1 MFYIFHGEDTFSCA
15 EALAEFKAKMGDPAM
30 VDLNTTR
37 LDGHSVDMAGLIHH
51 CDTMP
56 FMSDRRLVVV
66 QGLLERLS
74 KQGEAEY
81 EAALVNYL
89 PTLPETTRLVFVE
102 TVELPKWHPVVELAL
117 RHEAGFVKTFVLPQ
131 GRELERW
138 IRRRVEAAGGSI
150 SPAALNALSIYVGS
164 DLYQLA
170 QEIAKLVDYTGGK
183 RAIEE
188 KDVQLLTPH
197 VREGSVFEMVDAL
210 GRQDGRT
217 AGRIYHQL
225 LDMGEQ
231 PLMLLSMIVRQ
242 FRLMIQIKELAPR
255 LLTPEAIAREL
266 GQNPYPVKK
275 IMQQARNFTMPQ
287 LRGIYHRLLEADVEI
302 KTGRTEAALAL
313 DLLIAELSPMP

>member
-1 MFYIFHGEDTFSCA
+1 MFYVFQGEDTFSCS
-15 EALAEFKAKMGDPAM
+15 EALAELKAKMGDPALG
-30 VDLNTTR
+30 DLNTAY
-37 LDGHSVDMAGLIHH
+37 LDGSTLALPELIHH
-51 CDTMP
+51 CNTIP

-66 QGLLERLS
+66 RGFLERLW
-74 KQGEAEY
+74 KQGETDRL
-81 EAALVNYL
+81 AALVDYL

-102 TVELPKWHPVVELAL
+102 TVELPARHPVIELA
-117 RHEAGFVKTFVLPQ
+117 AGGDGGFVKTFSLPQ

-138 IRRRVEAAGGSI
+138 IRERVKAAGGSI
-150 SPAALNALSIYVGS
+150 SPAAVGALSMYVGN

-188 KDVQLLTPH
+188 KDVQLLTSH
-197 VREGSVFEMVDAL
+197 AREGSVFDMVDAL
-210 GRQDGRT
+210 GRRDGRT

-225 LDMGEQ
+225 LDMGEH

-242 FRLMIQIKELAPR
+242 FRLMIQVKELAPR

-275 IMQQARNFTMPQ
+275 IMQQARSLTMPQ
-287 LRGIYHRLLEADVEI
+287 LRAIYHRLLEADVEI
-302 KTGRTEAALAL
+302 KTGQTEATLAL
-313 DLLIAELSPMP
+313 DLLIAELSQG